1 MQKVDILYKQLIL
14 PEIFSKELRNTLLIE
29 KQMKLTLNQLVAT
42 VCEQEKE
49 NIDPDLFDFE
59 VDFNIGL

>member
-14 PEIFSKELRNTLLIE
+14 PELISRELKSTLLIE

-42 VCEQEKE
+42 VCEQEKKH
-49 NIDPDLFDFE
+49 
-59 VDFNIGL
+59 

>member
-14 PEIFSKELRNTLLIE
+14 PEIFSRELKSTLLIE

-42 VCEQEKE
+42 VCEQEKKTLTL
-49 NIDPDLFDFE
+49 IFL
-59 VDFNIGL
+59 ILK